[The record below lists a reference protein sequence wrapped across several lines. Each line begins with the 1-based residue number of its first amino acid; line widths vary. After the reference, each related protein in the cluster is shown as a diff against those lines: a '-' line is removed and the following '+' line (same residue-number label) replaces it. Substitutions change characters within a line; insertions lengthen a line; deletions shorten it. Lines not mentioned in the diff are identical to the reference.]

1 MVNKDQAAREL
12 VEHHFALEPGLNVVY
27 RIVSDNEESPAEPI
41 KLLEIN
47 AATIATGSVE
57 VFGFGPSRDL
67 PFSVEIAE
75 ITPDEFEQFRNDP
88 LALPIGWDLAR
99 AEVFERPKAAE

>member
-1 MVNKDQAAREL
+1 MVNKDQATREL

-27 RIVSDNEESPAEPI
+27 RIVNDNEASPREPI

-57 VFGFGPSRDL
+57 IFGFGPSRDL

-88 LALPIGWDLAR
+88 TALPTGWDLGQAKM
-99 AEVFERPKAAE
+99 FQRPKAAE